1 MNGIPVKNYDELK
14 AAFRAEGGDGSV
26 RFLRLEGTDLVEH
39 RSDSYDDTSIDG
51 FLNLEN

>member
-14 AAFRAEGGDGSV
+14 AAFGAEGGDGSA

-39 RSDSYDDTSIDG
+39 RSDSYGDTSIDG
-51 FLNLEN
+51 FLNLAN